1 MTQGWTWFDMHGVV
15 RLRVAADCPAERQLR
30 EMFKPFLSS
39 EPAAGTGAGSG
50 ADITVT
56 EQAPH
61 TLVDASHGEH
71 AYRFT
76 DDAVEIAA
84 HRVGIA
90 VQEGTFWVYGK
101 GELLTTVLPLVD
113 RVSVTRGAAMVH
125 AATVAVGD
133 AGVCLPAWGGVG
145 KTSTVAKLTARPDG
159 RFMGDDWGWVD
170 RAQDLLGYAKP
181 MFLKPHHRPIYPE
194 VFSERRKPLAPSA
207 MTDSV
212 ARLATTVHPV
222 IIRYPRLA
230 DITRRWSPEH
240 MMMHPDEVFAA
251 GKIATRAPLRLAC
264 FIERFDGSRPVL
276 AEQTREWM
284 VTRIVGNFHSE
295 LPGTSRDVVVALG
308 ATGLVGLERYFA
320 DKAQVVSDALAG
332 LPTYSLRVPVAM
344 SADEASD
351 VVCQTV
357 VDLLAGES
365 VGR

>member
-1 MTQGWTWFDMHGVV
+1 MTQQWTWFDMHGVV
-15 RLRVAADCPAERQLR
+15 RVRVAADCPAERQLR
-30 EMFKPFLSS
+30 EMFKPFLAAAPADVSG
-39 EPAAGTGAGSG
+39 AAGG

-56 EQAPH
+56 EQSPH
-61 TLVDASHGEH
+61 ALVDPSHGEH

-76 DDAVEIAA
+76 DDAIEIAA

-90 VQEGTFWVYGK
+90 VQDGTFWVYGK

-113 RVSVTRGAAMVH
+113 RISVLRGAAMVH
-125 AATVAVGD
+125 AATVAVGA

-145 KTSTVAKLTARPDG
+145 KTSTVAKLTARADG
-159 RFMGDDWGWVD
+159 QFMGDDWGWID
-170 RAQDLLGYAKP
+170 RDQNLLGYAKP

-194 VFSERRKPLAPSA
+194 VFGERRKPLAPSA
-207 MTDSV
+207 MTDTV
-212 ARLATTVHPV
+212 ARLATAVHPV

-230 DITRRWSPEH
+230 DVTRRWSPEH
-240 MMMHPDEVFAA
+240 MMMHPDQVFAA
-251 GKIATRAPLRLAC
+251 DKIATRAPLKLAC

-276 AEQTREWM
+276 EDQSRPWM

-308 ATGLVGLERYFA
+308 ATGLVGLESYFA
-320 DKAQVVSDALAG
+320 DKAEVVSDALAG
-332 LPTYSLRVPVAM
+332 VPTHSLRVPATM

-357 VDLLAGES
+357 IDLLAGES
-365 VGR
+365 VG